1 MWNKFLTTNT
11 PLMRVSRTIFQG
23 VVGVIIANLD
33 SLIDVQAWIPV
44 EYKAF
49 TVALVMAILSPI
61 MAEIG
66 KYTLDTEEEVLIDVP
81 ENETGAIID
90 ENGTI
95 IE

>member
-23 VVGVIIANLD
+23 VIGVIIANLD

-44 EYKAF
+44 EYKAL
-49 TVALVMAILSPI
+49 TVALIMAILSPI

-66 KYTLDTEEEVLIDVP
+66 KYTLDKEEILVDMSEDEV
-81 ENETGAIID
+81 GAIIED
-90 ENGTI
+90 VNAN